1 MLPSRPF
8 HTLALFVLMVPAM
21 KNTGKKILLVDSD
34 ASFRESLRTFIIGL
48 GHEVFEAA
56 TGPEAIAQASTV
68 RPDLIIM
75 EVRLPGINGDE
86 VTRSLKK
93 NLSTRHIPVVI
104 NTGWTTAFNIEER
117 IDRALNA
124 GASEVLYKP
133 IQFPMLR
140 SVMRTYLFA

>member
-34 ASFRESLRTFIIGL
+34 ASFRESLRTFIKGL

-86 VTRSLKK
+86 VTRNLKK

-133 IQFPMLR
+133 IQFPLLR
-140 SVMRTYLFA
+140 NVMRTYLFA